1 MRFLVSI
8 LVILQIS
15 LADSFATAKT
25 TLIQFLQ
32 DNPHYQRDFYC
43 NTPFRWVKNSFQII
57 PSPSY
62 TPRNRY
68 TKEGKINLRARQ
80 IELEHIMPA
89 HTFGKH
95 LACWKRG
102 GRRECANDSLFKKME
117 GDLQNIVPAIG
128 EINADRG
135 NLPFREAPRR
145 WLLNQYGQCKVYA
158 NFKDKEFYPA
168 NYSKG
173 WIARSY
179 LYMEKTYKIRLSKT
193 ERQLMQRWDK
203 MYPMDKKERDFRNF
217 LRVQKMQKLM
227 RF

>member
-1 MRFLVSI
+1 MHLLVSF
-8 LVILQIS
+8 LMILQIS
-15 LADSFATAKT
+15 LADSFAMAKA

-43 NTPFRWVKNSFQII
+43 NAPFKWVKNGFKVI
-57 PSPSY
+57 PSSFY
-62 TPRNRY
+62 TPRNQY

-89 HTFGKH
+89 HTFGKN
-95 LACWKRG
+95 LSCWKKG
-102 GRRECANDSLFKKME
+102 GRKECAKDPLFKQME

-135 NLPFREAPRR
+135 NLSFRESPKK
-145 WLLNQYGQCKVYA
+145 WLFNQYGQCKVYA

-179 LYMEKTYKIRLSKT
+179 LYMQKTYKIRLSKK
-193 ERQLMQRWDK
+193 ERQLMEAWDR
-203 MYPMDKKERDFRNF
+203 MYPMSKKERDFRNF
-217 LRVQKMQKLM
+217 SRM
-227 RF
+227 

>member
-1 MRFLVSI
+1 MSI
-8 LVILQIS
+8 AEDI
-15 LADSFATAKT
+15 A
-25 TLIQFLQ
+25 
-32 DNPHYQRDFYC
+32 
-43 NTPFRWVKNSFQII
+43 
-57 PSPSY
+57 
-62 TPRNRY
+62 
-68 TKEGKINLRARQ
+68 NL
-80 IELEHIMPA
+80 
-89 HTFGKH
+89 T
-95 LACWKRG
+95 
-102 GRRECANDSLFKKME
+102 
-117 GDLQNIVPAIG
+117 
-128 EINADRG
+128 
-135 NLPFREAPRR
+135 
-145 WLLNQYGQCKVYA
+145 A